1 MTFISSCQNT
11 PESDDFVLLPIES
24 VPLNTELDSQ
34 TISRIK
40 SSPESAVAY
49 LLHAFE
55 KVANDG
61 IVTISELQIIAN
73 QNAAIARANTVQ
85 SLLVF
90 DENGDGQIT
99 KAEFQVVQ
107 PNNRTHIR
115 FPGEYVFIRADKDE
129 NDVLTMTEILLYG
142 REFPSKASRSR
153 SDWIGGFDKN
163 SDGRITKKEFLASVD
178 NLMQEFGEPV
188 TEAQDNSK
196 LGCNASSP
204 SAEDMVVFVSGYEGS
219 GLSNVAVLSLDE
231 VTEVSRLVI
240 EEGDQPLY
248 IMASTY
254 ESMIWSITGDV
265 DRVRK
270 FVTSKNRRTERG
282 QYKDKAGV
290 GVVGLAK
297 EKIEFLEPNCLDYY
311 YKPSDSLEGI
321 RAKGRWSRIA
331 GRKPDKMIGHYAI
344 FSTRI
349 PSGNN
354 VPPNSQQRF
363 RRNTV
368 SNLYRYAAEGV
379 IEIDPEKVIAPAK
392 VNLYDVLPQQG
403 GLEQLVKSGHMKY
416 LNDGTFHIVK
426 PIARFP
432 AGLAGGHSVKFILG
446 EGVPMPSGSPGHSTV
461 YDEESGECLRG
472 HRCNY

>member
-1 MTFISSCQNT
+1 MTFASSCQET
-11 PESDDFVLLPIES
+11 PESDDLVLPPIES
-24 VPLNTELDSQ
+24 VPLDTELDAQ
-34 TISRIK
+34 LVSRIN
-40 SSPESAVAY
+40 SSPESAAAY
-49 LLHAFE
+49 LLRAFE
-55 KVANDG
+55 SVANEDV
-61 IVTISELQIIAN
+61 VTISELQIIAN
-73 QNAAIARANTVQ
+73 QNAAIARAKTVQ

-107 PNNRTHIR
+107 PNNTSHIR

-129 NDVLTMTEILLYG
+129 NDILTMKEILLYG
-142 REFPSKASRSR
+142 REFPSKASRFR
-153 SDWIGGFDKN
+153 SDWIGGFDEN
-163 SDGRITKKEFLASVD
+163 SDGRITKTEFLASVD
-178 NLMQEFGEPV
+178 KLIQEYGEPLSE
-188 TEAQDNSK
+188 TKDNSK
-196 LGCNASSP
+196 PGCSASLP
-204 SAEDMVVFVSGYEGS
+204 AADDMVVFVSGYEGS
-219 GLSNVAVLSLDE
+219 GLSNVAVLSPDE

-254 ESMIWSITGDV
+254 ESMIWVLTGDV

-270 FVTSKNRRTERG
+270 FVTSKNRRTEYG
-282 QYKDKAGV
+282 QNKDKAGV

-297 EKIEFLEPNCLDYY
+297 EKIEFLEPNCLNYY
-311 YKPSDSLEGI
+311 YKPADSLEGI
-321 RAKGRWSRIA
+321 RAKGQWSRIA
-331 GRKPDKMIGHYAI
+331 GRKPDKMIGHYALY
-344 FSTRI
+344 STRI
-349 PSGNN
+349 PSGVN
-354 VPPNSQQRF
+354 VPPNSQERF
-363 RRNTV
+363 SKRTV

-379 IEIDPEKVIAPAK
+379 IGIDPEKVVAPAK

-403 GLEQLVKSGHMKY
+403 GLEQLLKSGHMKY
-416 LNDGTFHIVK
+416 LNDDTFHIVK

-432 AGLAGGHSVKFILG
+432 AGLAGGHSVKFVLG